1 MMDAVVGRLQQVVE
15 LLAVSQLD
23 FVNEWDHQTMLRA
36 FEWAQ
41 YCEQVHARSHA
52 NPALRSALESRLHDT
67 NHRLR
72 ETLPSYSPVVLS
84 ELAQCQHKLLVNLLR
99 NPSSPSSI
107 INVFSLDRKTAEQ
120 GLDMD
125 QTPVITGKS
134 ALKMLCCSSD
144 WTSYSGLQVETEVRG
159 KLLKKRL
166 TSILTPHGNE
176 NSARILLDSILHD
189 SAGKMENLYDVMAA
203 ALLASDDDTNNLSR
217 DVILDWLQSHDG
229 SLSKLCRSLT
239 PRLCCILSRE
249 SVTFQRAYCDV
260 LKRWANCLEYDVM
273 QSAWVP
279 TCSITSEETVTFN
292 VLFDRFRALLNSGSP
307 VKEET
312 ETKLA
317 ELKVESGDFN
327 VKGISV
333 WTDLILQLKV

>member
-1 MMDAVVGRLQQVVE
+1 MDDVVGRLQQVVE

-23 FVNEWDHQTMLRA
+23 CVNEWDHQTMLRA

-67 NHRLR
+67 NQRLR
-72 ETLPSYSPVVLS
+72 ETLPSYSPVMLS

-107 INVFSLDRKTAEQ
+107 IHVFPIDRITGEQ
-120 GLDMD
+120 RGLDMD

-159 KLLKKRL
+159 KLLKRHLK
-166 TSILTPHGNE
+166 TILTQRGNE

-189 SAGKMENLYDVMAA
+189 SAGKTENLYDVMAA

-217 DVILDWLQSHDG
+217 DVILGWLQSHDG
-229 SLSKLCRSLT
+229 CLSKLCRSLS
-239 PRLCCILSRE
+239 PRLCCVLSRE

-260 LKRWANCLEYDVM
+260 LRRWANSLDYDVM

-279 TCSITSEETVTFN
+279 TCSITSEKTVTFN

-317 ELKVESGDFN
+317 ELKVESGDFD

>member
-1 MMDAVVGRLQQVVE
+1 MDAVLGRLQQVVE
-15 LLAVSQLD
+15 LLVVSQLD
-23 FVNEWDHQTMLRA
+23 CVNEWDHQTMLRA

-41 YCEQVHARSHA
+41 YCEQVHARSHS

-67 NHRLR
+67 NQRLR
-72 ETLPSYSPVVLS
+72 ETLPSYSPVMLS

-107 INVFSLDRKTAEQ
+107 IHVFSLDRKTAEQ

-125 QTPVITGKS
+125 QIPVITGKS
-134 ALKMLCCSSD
+134 ALKLLCCSSD
-144 WTSYSGLQVETEVRG
+144 WTSYSGLQNETEVRG
-159 KLLKKRL
+159 KLLKEHLK
-166 TSILTPHGNE
+166 SILTQYGNE

-189 SAGKMENLYDVMAA
+189 SAGKTENLYGVIAA
-203 ALLASDDDTNNLSR
+203 ALLASDDDTNNVSR
-217 DVILDWLQSHDG
+217 DVILDWLQIHDG
-229 SLSKLCRSLT
+229 CLSKLCRSLP
-239 PRLCCILSRE
+239 PRLCCALSRE
-249 SVTFQRAYCDV
+249 SVTFRRGYCDV
-260 LKRWANCLEYDVM
+260 LKRWANNLEYDVM
-273 QSAWVP
+273 HSAWVP

-292 VLFDRFRALLNSGSP
+292 VLFDRFRALLYSGSP

-317 ELKVESGDFN
+317 ELKVESGDFD

-333 WTDLILQLKV
+333 WTDLILKLKV